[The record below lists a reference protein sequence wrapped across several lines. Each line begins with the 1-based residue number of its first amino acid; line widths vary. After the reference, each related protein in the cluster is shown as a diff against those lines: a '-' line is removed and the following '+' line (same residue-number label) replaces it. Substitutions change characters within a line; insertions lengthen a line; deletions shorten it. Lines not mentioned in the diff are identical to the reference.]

1 MTKKIDLNFENN
13 LHIIKSTTTKIKS
26 YPSDSYKLPPIIKY
40 IRNISPTNYRPKK
53 ESNNSKED
61 SNTINIEQDQE
72 QILRKTYNRAHFDI
86 NRLTINNNTNL
97 TNLNLYF
104 LYGSEPTISNKLNPN
119 NSKSYKKK
127 EPKDSI
133 MKKDFTESSKKP
145 KVKNQKIFDDQ
156 KRVNKYKSIRY
167 AIKKISS
174 KSPKN
179 NTSIMAKKRRFI
191 NEQKKKREK
200 EKEKANLMN
209 KTLNISIK
217 EKEKEKIMIDNNK
230 NKIKTKDYKTNKEKN
245 VNMNNINSINFD
257 INTVPKGKLNLEE
270 FVKINQIGKGTFGK
284 IFGVRW
290 KNNGK
295 KYALKKE
302 TFIDSEFL
310 EKRKTIVGIINDF
323 LDKTKSQGVIHIY
336 SSLFEKN
343 KKEYNY
349 YELMELGERDWDE
362 EIKIR
367 RKKGLYYSEIELFNI
382 SNQLIKTLSLL
393 QKHHIT
399 HRDIKPQ
406 NILIV
411 NDKYKLCDFGEI
423 RNMKGD
429 GLVVQRIRGSEL
441 YMSPILFYGLRANL
455 IQVKHNTYKSD
466 VFSLGMCLLYAAN
479 MHYNGTDEIR
489 ELTDMDEIRIILEK
503 YLSERYSNKFI
514 ELIHSMLQT
523 DEQFRPDFEQ
533 LEIKL
538 SNLLN

>member
-133 MKKDFTESSKKP
+133 MKKDFTESSNKP
-145 KVKNQKIFDDQ
+145 KVKNQKIVDDQ

-191 NEQKKKREK
+191 NEQKKKR

-489 ELTDMDEIRIILEK
+489 ELTDMDEIRSILEK

>member
-133 MKKDFTESSKKP
+133 MKKDFTESSNKP

-200 EKEKANLMN
+200 EKANLMN

-217 EKEKEKIMIDNNK
+217 DKEKEKIMIDNNK

-489 ELTDMDEIRIILEK
+489 EMTDMDEIRIILEK

>member
-1 MTKKIDLNFENN
+1 MNFENN

-133 MKKDFTESSKKP
+133 MKKDFTESSNKP
-145 KVKNQKIFDDQ
+145 KVKNQKNFDDQ

-191 NEQKKKREK
+191 NEQKKKR

-489 ELTDMDEIRIILEK
+489 ELTDMDEIRSILEK

>member
-1 MTKKIDLNFENN
+1 ME
-13 LHIIKSTTTKIKS
+13 
-26 YPSDSYKLPPIIKY
+26 
-40 IRNISPTNYRPKK
+40 K
-53 ESNNSKED
+53 ERLEKE
-61 SNTINIEQDQE
+61 
-72 QILRKTYNRAHFDI
+72 K
-86 NRLTINNNTNL
+86 
-97 TNLNLYF
+97 
-104 LYGSEPTISNKLNPN
+104 
-119 NSKSYKKK
+119 
-127 EPKDSI
+127 
-133 MKKDFTESSKKP
+133 
-145 KVKNQKIFDDQ
+145 
-156 KRVNKYKSIRY
+156 
-167 AIKKISS
+167 
-174 KSPKN
+174 
-179 NTSIMAKKRRFI
+179 
-191 NEQKKKREK
+191 K
-200 EKEKANLMN
+200 EKEKNEANKSN
-209 KTLNISIK
+209 
-217 EKEKEKIMIDNNK
+217 
-230 NKIKTKDYKTNKEKN
+230 
-245 VNMNNINSINFD
+245 
-257 INTVPKGKLNLEE
+257 
-270 FVKINQIGKGTFGK
+270 KINQIGKGTFGK

-466 VFSLGMCLLYAAN
+466 VFSLGMCL
-479 MHYNGTDEIR
+479 
-489 ELTDMDEIRIILEK
+489 
-503 YLSERYSNKFI
+503 
-514 ELIHSMLQT
+514 
-523 DEQFRPDFEQ
+523 
-533 LEIKL
+533 
-538 SNLLN
+538 

>member
-133 MKKDFTESSKKP
+133 MKKDFTESSNKP

-191 NEQKKKREK
+191 NEQKKKR

>member
-133 MKKDFTESSKKP
+133 MKKDFTESSNKP
-145 KVKNQKIFDDQ
+145 KVKNQKNFDDQ

-217 EKEKEKIMIDNNK
+217 DKEKEKIMIDNNK

-489 ELTDMDEIRIILEK
+489 ELTDMDEIRSILEK

>member
-1 MTKKIDLNFENN
+1 MMTKKIDLNFENN

-133 MKKDFTESSKKP
+133 MKKDFTESSNKP
-145 KVKNQKIFDDQ
+145 KVKNQKNFDDQ

-191 NEQKKKREK
+191 NEQKKKR

-489 ELTDMDEIRIILEK
+489 EMTDMDEIRSILEK

>member
-133 MKKDFTESSKKP
+133 TKKDFTESSNKP
-145 KVKNQKIFDDQ
+145 KVKNQKNFDDQ

-191 NEQKKKREK
+191 NEQKKKR

>member
-133 MKKDFTESSKKP
+133 MKKDFTESSNKP

-191 NEQKKKREK
+191 NEQKKKR

-323 LDKTKSQGVIHIY
+323 LDKTKSQGVIRIY

-489 ELTDMDEIRIILEK
+489 EMTDMDEIRSILEK

>member
-133 MKKDFTESSKKP
+133 MKKDFTESSNKP
-145 KVKNQKIFDDQ
+145 KVKNQKIVDDQ

-191 NEQKKKREK
+191 NEQKKKR

>member
-133 MKKDFTESSKKP
+133 TKKDFTESSNKP

-200 EKEKANLMN
+200 EKANLMN

-230 NKIKTKDYKTNKEKN
+230 NKIKTKDYKTKKEKN

>member
-133 MKKDFTESSKKP
+133 TKKDFTESSNKP

-191 NEQKKKREK
+191 NEQKKKR

-489 ELTDMDEIRIILEK
+489 EMTDMDEIRSILEK

>member
-133 MKKDFTESSKKP
+133 TKKDFTESSNKP

-200 EKEKANLMN
+200 EKANLMN

-230 NKIKTKDYKTNKEKN
+230 NKIKTKDYKTKKEKN
-245 VNMNNINSINFD
+245 VNMNNINSINID